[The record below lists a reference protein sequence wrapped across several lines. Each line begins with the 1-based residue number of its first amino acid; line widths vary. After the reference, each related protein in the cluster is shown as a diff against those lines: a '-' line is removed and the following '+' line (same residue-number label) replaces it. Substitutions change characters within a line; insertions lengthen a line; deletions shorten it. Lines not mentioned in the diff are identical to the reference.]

1 MKTTYNKRETAQR
14 ERAKNL
20 AIYNEVAAIAR
31 EIFNYLDI
39 EAGTYSAA
47 QVATAINKEV
57 ATWDDSK
64 EDYLSEVIKIEIDGF
79 SCRFPRGL
87 AFDILNKMGTGYN
100 ITSSARVTFERS
112 TEANERRAADIQTAA
127 ERQAQAEA
135 QAQAAAEAAARL
147 AEEKRARRRENDRRR
162 RAAKKAQAQ
171 AERAQAQAEAQ
182 AAEAARRAAM
192 TPADIE
198 RERDRQRRRA
208 ESSARRGRYIYEHST
223 KFSCGSDIELINKI
237 IVVTI
242 EANDQKIFKCWAV
255 GACDSFYYI
264 CGSLTENNYIKDSNR
279 SYKKENRAAVANWI
293 YLTRQAA
300 QKNGWNISIYSE
312 TPAPAAGYFVP
323 AISTAAEDTI
333 KRAQAA
339 AAPAADIETPA
350 AVPSIESTTANDD
363 TAAPAAD
370 IETPAAVPSIERDSQ
385 TRRRAKSWR
394 DIEAQL
400 TRIKA
405 AALEIVVTREGHSDG
420 RTKEDHRLYYRLSA
434 AGFIKNLY
442 IRRIMF
448 FEARQGKRID
458 RAALVP
464 ASIFAPLVPDMRAE
478 TSTGIKFSFI
488 AHMEPGGW
496 EPSANTFAEL
506 CEGLKHSDTRELC
519 RAEIER
525 RAIEAAHKFTAELGT
540 IDRSATAN
548 ELTAVFLSG
557 VDRWAA
563 ETAPRFATVDDFIND
578 MVPTSAANDDTAND
592 DTAAAVAGIETPAA
606 PLSADIETRET
617 AAAPAADIETPA
629 AVLVPVAFVDVC
641 ETAANDDTAAPGFA
655 SAPVETPAPLHFWH
669 PANDDTRRP
678 AVVLDIETGD
688 TPANDDT
695 AAHGQINAVF
705 RYLLRAAAVVA
716 ALLLLTFAND
726 RPTIATARPAAD
738 IERETP
744 AAVPSIESTTANDGA
759 PAVLVPVANDDTA
772 APAADIESTTAN
784 DGAPRHRSTRPRR
797 RAVSS
802 AKVAAPAADIESTTA
817 RDTTANDDTA
827 RALLLTV
834 ANDTTANDTARAIV
848 AAPTLYE
855 AGEITETSD
864 TAAAVVLAAADIEST
879 TANDDTQTATAADIE
894 TSDTAAPSIES
905 TTANDDTAN
914 DDTANDG
921 APATT
926 GTTTPA
932 APAAGCPAAVAT
944 PCPPA
949 APVAPVAPIIL

>member
-31 EIFNYLDI
+31 EVFNYLDI

-87 AFDILNKMGTGYN
+87 AFDILNKMATGYN

-112 TEANERRAADIQTAA
+112 TEANERHAADVQTAA

-171 AERAQAQAEAQ
+171 AERAQAQAEAE

-242 EANDQKIFKCWAV
+242 EANGQKIFKCWAV
-255 GACDSFYYI
+255 GVCDSFYYI

-300 QKNGWNISIYSE
+300 QKNGWNITIYSE
-312 TPAPAAGYFVP
+312 TPAPASGYFVP
-323 AISTAAEDTI
+323 DIATAAEDTI
-333 KRAQAA
+333 KRAQAQAEARAAISAEVANDDTA
-339 AAPAADIETPA
+339 AAVAGIETP
-350 AVPSIESTTANDD
+350 ANDD
-363 TAAPAAD
+363 TAAPA
-370 IETPAAVPSIERDSQ
+370 EVAAVPSIERDRQ

-400 TRIKA
+400 ERIKA
-405 AALEIVVTREGHSDG
+405 AALQIVVTREGHSDG

-578 MVPTSAANDDTAND
+578 MVPTSAANDDTA
-592 DTAAAVAGIETPAA
+592 AA
-606 PLSADIETRET
+606 LSADIETSET
-617 AAAPAADIETPA
+617 DTAAPAEVANDDSETDTPA

-641 ETAANDDTAAPGFA
+641 ETPANDDTAAPGFA
-655 SAPVETPAPLHFWH
+655 SAPVETPAPLHFWS

-688 TPANDDT
+688 TTANDDTAANGHRNRHGARRWFKVAAAIVAAFLLSLFSDIERETPATAAPVEFATPANDDT
-695 AAHGQINAVF
+695 ANDGTPATATETATDSAATAAPTMTPPTMEKPATAKKRQPRARRH
-705 RYLLRAAAVVA
+705 RAA
-716 ALLLLTFAND
+716 LS
-726 RPTIATARPAAD
+726 AD

-744 AAVPSIESTTANDGA
+744 AAPSAE
-759 PAVLVPVANDDTA
+759 VANDDTP
-772 APAADIESTTAN
+772 AP
-784 DGAPRHRSTRPRR
+784 
-797 RAVSS
+797 V
-802 AKVAAPAADIESTTA
+802 
-817 RDTTANDDTA
+817 DTTA
-827 RALLLTV
+827 
-834 ANDTTANDTARAIV
+834 
-848 AAPTLYE
+848 AAPL
-855 AGEITETSD
+855 S
-864 TAAAVVLAAADIEST
+864 
-879 TANDDTQTATAADIE
+879 ADIE
-894 TSDTAAPSIES
+894 TSETDTAAPVEVQ
-905 TTANDDTAN
+905 TPAN

-921 APATT
+921 TPAPSSETPATT
-926 GTTTPA
+926 GTPSPSTPA
-932 APAAGCPAAVAT
+932 TGGTPAIVPVSPAVLVWLLT
-944 PCPPA
+944 
-949 APVAPVAPIIL
+949 L

>member
-20 AIYNEVAAIAR
+20 AIYNEAAAIAR
-31 EIFNYLDI
+31 EVFNLLTI

-47 QVATAINKEV
+47 AVATAIEKSA
-57 ATWDDSK
+57 ATWDTAND
-64 EDYLSEVIKIEIDGF
+64 DYLSELVKIEIDGF

-87 AFDILNKMGTGYN
+87 VFNILNKMGTGYS
-100 ITSSARVTFERS
+100 ITSAARVTFER
-112 TEANERRAADIQTAA
+112 TAEENERRAADIQTAA

-162 RAAKKAQAQ
+162 RAEKKAQAT
-171 AERAQAQAEAQ
+171 AERAQAQAEAE

-198 RERDRQRRRA
+198 REIDRQRRRA

-350 AVPSIESTTANDD
+350 A
-363 TAAPAAD
+363 PAAD
-370 IETPAAVPSIERDSQ
+370 IETPAANDDTANDGAP
-385 TRRRAKSWR
+385 RRRAGKSLN
-394 DIEAQL
+394 DIEAQRE
-400 TRIKA
+400 RIKA
-405 AALEIVVTREGHSDG
+405 AALDIVLTREGHSDG
-420 RTKEDHRLYYRLSA
+420 RTKEDRRQRPRLELVNLIFNVYYRRALHYFA
-434 AGFIKNLY
+434 CTNKK
-442 IRRIMF
+442 
-448 FEARQGKRID
+448 QD

-464 ASIFAPLVPDMRAE
+464 ADIYAPAVPTMTATANDITINFAPY
-478 TSTGIKFSFI
+478 
-488 AHMEPGGW
+488 MEPGPW
-496 EPSANTFAEL
+496 EPSANSFADL
-506 CEGLKHSDTRELC
+506 CEGLKHSDTRDFC

-525 RAIEAAHKFTAELGT
+525 RAIEAAHEITGRAGLVSH
-540 IDRSATAN
+540 SATAN
-548 ELTAVFLSG
+548 ELTALFLSG

-563 ETAPRFATVDDFIND
+563 ETAPRFATVDDFINN
-578 MVPTSAANDDTAND
+578 MAPTSTTANDDTAAPAADIESTTANDDTAND
-592 DTAAAVAGIETPAA
+592 GAPAA
-606 PLSADIETRET
+606 LVP
-617 AAAPAADIETPA
+617 ADIETPA

-655 SAPVETPAPLHFWH
+655 AAPVPVAAPLHFWS

-695 AAHGQINAVF
+695 AANGQINAVF
-705 RYLLRAAAVVA
+705 RYILRAAAVVA
-716 ALLLLTFAND
+716 AVLVLTFAND

-738 IERETP
+738 IETRETP
-744 AAVPSIESTTANDGA
+744 AAPSIESTTANDGA

-772 APAADIESTTAN
+772 APAADIETSET
-784 DGAPRHRSTRPRR
+784 
-797 RAVSS
+797 
-802 AKVAAPAADIESTTA
+802 PAAVPSIESTTA

-864 TAAAVVLAAADIEST
+864 TAAAVVPAAADIEST
-879 TANDDTQTATAADIE
+879 TANDDTQTATAAADIE

-926 GTTTPA
+926 GTTTTP

-949 APVAPVAPIIL
+949 APVAPVAPIIF

>member
-31 EIFNYLDI
+31 DVFNYLDI

-64 EDYLSEVIKIEIDGF
+64 EDYLSEVVKIEIDGF

-87 AFDILNKMGTGYN
+87 AFDILNKMATAYN

-171 AERAQAQAEAQ
+171 AERAQAQAEAE

-223 KFSCGSDIELINKI
+223 KFSCGSDIQLINKI

-242 EANDQKIFKCWAV
+242 EADSKKIFKCWAV
-255 GACDSFYYI
+255 GVCDSFYYI
-264 CGSLTENNYIKDSNR
+264 CGSLTANNYITDAQR
-279 SYKKENRAAVANWI
+279 SYKTENRAAVANWI

-312 TPAPAAGYFVP
+312 TPAPASGYFVP
-323 AISTAAEDTI
+323 DIATAAEDTI
-333 KRAQAA
+333 KRAQAQAEARA
-339 AAPAADIETPA
+339 AISAEVANDDTPAAVAGIETPA
-350 AVPSIESTTANDD
+350 NDHTANDG
-363 TAAPAAD
+363 TPAPA
-370 IETPAAVPSIERDSQ
+370 EVAAVPSIERDSQ

-400 TRIKA
+400 ERIKA

-420 RTKEDHRLYYRLSA
+420 RTKEDHRLYNRLSA

-448 FEARQGKRID
+448 FETRQGKRID

-548 ELTAVFLSG
+548 ELTAVFMSG

-563 ETAPRFATVDDFIND
+563 ETAPRFATVDDFINN
-578 MVPTSAANDDTAND
+578 MVPTSDTANDDTAND
-592 DTAAAVAGIETPAA
+592 DTPAAVAGIETPAA
-606 PLSADIETRET
+606 LSADIETSET
-617 AAAPAADIETPA
+617 
-629 AVLVPVAFVDVC
+629 
-641 ETAANDDTAAPGFA
+641 DTAAP
-655 SAPVETPAPLHFWH
+655 VEIQTP
-669 PANDDTRRP
+669 
-678 AVVLDIETGD
+678 
-688 TPANDDT
+688 
-695 AAHGQINAVF
+695 
-705 RYLLRAAAVVA
+705 
-716 ALLLLTFAND
+716 
-726 RPTIATARPAAD
+726 
-738 IERETP
+738 
-744 AAVPSIESTTANDGA
+744 
-759 PAVLVPVANDDTA
+759 
-772 APAADIESTTAN
+772 
-784 DGAPRHRSTRPRR
+784 
-797 RAVSS
+797 
-802 AKVAAPAADIESTTA
+802 
-817 RDTTANDDTA
+817 
-827 RALLLTV
+827 
-834 ANDTTANDTARAIV
+834 
-848 AAPTLYE
+848 
-855 AGEITETSD
+855 
-864 TAAAVVLAAADIEST
+864 
-879 TANDDTQTATAADIE
+879 
-894 TSDTAAPSIES
+894 
-905 TTANDDTAN
+905 AN

-921 APATT
+921 TPAPSSETPATT
-926 GTTTPA
+926 GTPSPSTPA
-932 APAAGCPAAVAT
+932 TGGT
-944 PCPPA
+944 P
-949 APVAPVAPIIL
+949 APVPVSPAVLAWLLML

>member
-31 EIFNYLDI
+31 DVFNYLDI

-64 EDYLSEVIKIEIDGF
+64 EDYLSEVVKIEIDGF

-87 AFDILNKMGTGYN
+87 AFDILNKMATGYN

-223 KFSCGSDIELINKI
+223 KFSCGSGIQLINKI

-242 EANDQKIFKCWAV
+242 EADSKKIFKCWAV
-255 GACDSFYYI
+255 GVCDSFYYI
-264 CGSLTENNYIKDSNR
+264 CGSLTENNYITDAQR
-279 SYKKENRAAVANWI
+279 SYKTENRAAVANWI

-300 QKNGWNISIYSE
+300 QKNGWKISIYSE
-312 TPAPAAGYFVP
+312 TPAPASGYFVP
-323 AISTAAEDTI
+323 DIATAAEDTI
-333 KRAQAA
+333 KRAQAQAEARA
-339 AAPAADIETPA
+339 AISAEVANDDTPAAVAGIETPA
-350 AVPSIESTTANDD
+350 NDHTANDG
-363 TAAPAAD
+363 TPAPA
-370 IETPAAVPSIERDSQ
+370 EVAAVPSIERDSQ

-400 TRIKA
+400 DRIKA

-548 ELTAVFLSG
+548 ELTAVFMSG

-563 ETAPRFATVDDFIND
+563 ETAPRFATVDDFINN
-578 MVPTSAANDDTAND
+578 MVPTSDTANDDTAND
-592 DTAAAVAGIETPAA
+592 DTPAAVAGIETPAA
-606 PLSADIETRET
+606 LSADIETSET
-617 AAAPAADIETPA
+617 
-629 AVLVPVAFVDVC
+629 
-641 ETAANDDTAAPGFA
+641 DTAAP
-655 SAPVETPAPLHFWH
+655 VE
-669 PANDDTRRP
+669 
-678 AVVLDIETGD
+678 IQ

-695 AAHGQINAVF
+695 AAPAEVASWTCARHPPTMTPPPLVSRPHLSRHPRPSIFGAPPTMTP
-705 RYLLRAAAVVA
+705 A
-716 ALLLLTFAND
+716 ALLSF
-726 RPTIATARPAAD
+726 
-738 IERETP
+738 
-744 AAVPSIESTTANDGA
+744 
-759 PAVLVPVANDDTA
+759 
-772 APAADIESTTAN
+772 
-784 DGAPRHRSTRPRR
+784 
-797 RAVSS
+797 
-802 AKVAAPAADIESTTA
+802 
-817 RDTTANDDTA
+817 
-827 RALLLTV
+827 
-834 ANDTTANDTARAIV
+834 
-848 AAPTLYE
+848 
-855 AGEITETSD
+855 
-864 TAAAVVLAAADIEST
+864 
-879 TANDDTQTATAADIE
+879 
-894 TSDTAAPSIES
+894 
-905 TTANDDTAN
+905 
-914 DDTANDG
+914 
-921 APATT
+921 
-926 GTTTPA
+926 
-932 APAAGCPAAVAT
+932 
-944 PCPPA
+944 
-949 APVAPVAPIIL
+949 